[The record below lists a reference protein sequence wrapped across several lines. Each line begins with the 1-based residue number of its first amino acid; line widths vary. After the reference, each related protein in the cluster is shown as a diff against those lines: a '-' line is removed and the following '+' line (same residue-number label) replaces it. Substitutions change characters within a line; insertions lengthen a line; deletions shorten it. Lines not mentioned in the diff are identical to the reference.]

1 MKKLNTFIEKN
12 FLLII
17 TIYFLVQPF
26 LDVMTF
32 INTNVPITIG
42 MAFRFLFMAFAIY
55 YILFINNNK
64 KRIWIYLGSLFIYG
78 LLFLIPYLNNG
89 LLFLELK
96 SLLKVYYFIILLILF
111 YTNKDKLKEFD
122 YKYLNYIFIIYIL
135 FIIIPNLIGNF
146 GSYDIAKIGEKGL
159 FNSANEI
166 GAILSFL
173 FPVYL
178 YKMFDNKNKI
188 KYIPIIVLYICT
200 IFIIGT
206 KVPVMAFL
214 ITVLFFSIKYF
225 VEIIKKK
232 QIKQIIILSS
242 SLITLILFSIIIV
255 PKTPFYNNI
264 KTHMNYFGINNV
276 KEIFTKYENL
286 DNIIFSERLSLT
298 EENMAYYK
306 NQSTYKKLLGSGYY
320 EIKEDSILE
329 RKTAEIDYIDIFV
342 SYGIVGTLLF
352 FVPVIYLLTNFA
364 IRFKNLEKKQ
374 ILYLTLYFLIFSI
387 ALFSGHIFVAPAVSI
402 YLAMFLT
409 S

>member
-1 MKKLNTFIEKN
+1 MKRLNTLIENN

-32 INTNVPITIG
+32 ININIPITVG
-42 MAFRFLFMAFAIY
+42 MTSRFLFMAFAIY
-55 YILFINNNK
+55 YILFINKNK
-64 KRIWIYLGSLFIYG
+64 KRVWIYLGSLFIYG
-78 LLFLIPYLNNG
+78 LLFLIPYFNNG
-89 LLFLELK
+89 MLFLELK
-96 SLLKVYYFIILLILF
+96 SLLKVYYFIIILILF
-111 YTNKDKLKEFD
+111 YTNKDKIKDFD

-135 FIIIPNLIGNF
+135 FILIPNLIGNF

-173 FPVYL
+173 FPVYV
-178 YKMFDNKNKI
+178 YKMFDDKHKI
-188 KYIPIIVLYICT
+188 KYIPIIILYICT

-206 KVPVMAFL
+206 KVPVMAFI
-214 ITVLFFSIKYF
+214 ITALFFGIKYF
-225 VEIIKKK
+225 METIKKK
-232 QIKQIIILSS
+232 QIKQTIILVSS
-242 SLITLILFSIIIV
+242 VTILTIFSIIII
-255 PKTPFYNNI
+255 PKTPFYSNI
-264 KTHMNYFGINNV
+264 KTHMNYFEINSV

-298 EENMAYYK
+298 EDNMAYYK
-306 NQSTYKKLLGSGYY
+306 SQSTYKKLLGSGYY
-320 EIKEDSILE
+320 EIKDAQIIE
-329 RKTAEIDYIDIFV
+329 RKTAEIDYVDIFV
-342 SYGIVGTLLF
+342 SFGIIGTLLF
-352 FVPVIYLLTNFA
+352 FIPVIYVLTNF
-364 IRFKNLEKKQ
+364 IIEFKKLDKKQ
-374 ILYLTLYFLIFSI
+374 TLYLVLYFLIFSI